1 MLLLDTNVIAELMRP
16 LPEPRVVAWVDRL
29 SRNTVGITAITV
41 AEILYGIG
49 ALPDGARKKNLF
61 EAAASVFDGY
71 LADHVYPFDRRSAVE
86 YAQLVVK
93 REQSGSHISMP
104 DAQIAA
110 ICLANHAGLATR
122 NTKDFDNTGI
132 TLHNPWVDELPQEAM

>member
-1 MLLLDTNVIAELMRP
+1 MILLDTNVISELMRP
-16 LPEPRVVAWVDRL
+16 EPEARVVAWVDRL
-29 SRNTVGITAITV
+29 SRNNVGITAITV

-93 REQSGSHISMP
+93 REQSGSPISMP

-122 NTKDFDNTGI
+122 NTKDFANTDI
-132 TLHNPWVDELPQEAM
+132 TLYNPWIDE

>member
-1 MLLLDTNVIAELMRP
+1 MILLDTNVISELMRP
-16 LPEPRVVAWVDRL
+16 EPEARVVAWVDCL
-29 SRNTVGITAITV
+29 SRNNVGITAITV

-93 REQSGSHISMP
+93 REQSGSPISMP

-122 NTKDFDNTGI
+122 NTKDFANTDI
-132 TLHNPWVDELPQEAM
+132 TLYNPPLRQERCRV

>member
-1 MLLLDTNVIAELMRP
+1 MILLDTNVISELMRP
-16 LPEPRVVAWVDRL
+16 LPEPQVVAWVDSL
-29 SRNTVGITAITV
+29 SRNNVGITAITV

-49 ALPDGARKKNLF
+49 ALPDGARKNNLF

-71 LADHVYPFDRRSAVE
+71 LADHVYPFDHRSAVE

-93 REQSGSHISMP
+93 REQIGSPISMP

-122 NTKDFDNTGI
+122 NTNDFANTDV
-132 TLHNPWVDELPQEAM
+132 TLRNPWVDELPQEAM